1 MKNLIEEDPVAERIS
16 AMDWW
21 TLDQTHEEEHFLTSD
36 SPVVINGGNSLEPV
50 TCISLALSPSRLLA
64 ITKRHKDIDEDF
76 VRTLAAAH
84 NFQMCKQANTLLI
97 SSRRLGKGRYTNF
110 LGAAES
116 LFLGKITS
124 VSKDKRCGSD

>member
-1 MKNLIEEDPVAERIS
+1 
-16 AMDWW
+16 
-21 TLDQTHEEEHFLTSD
+21 
-36 SPVVINGGNSLEPV
+36 VINGGNSLEPV